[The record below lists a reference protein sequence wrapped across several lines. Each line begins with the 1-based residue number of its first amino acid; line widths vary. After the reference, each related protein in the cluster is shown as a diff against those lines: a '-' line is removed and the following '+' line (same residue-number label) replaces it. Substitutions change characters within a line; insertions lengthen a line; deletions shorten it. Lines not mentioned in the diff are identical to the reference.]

1 MSYSKQKQIQT
12 DLNDIR
18 EVGDFIFELHC
29 RISNLE
35 EIIRS
40 DDCDMR
46 LQKKNEWLE
55 ILGRPFAIRRRDE
68 EAIYEIYSKLD
79 GMFDYSNFPLYANT
93 IFNPE
98 NMFHF
103 FGEKRDEKICKV
115 KRTITKL
122 LNSNDKEFVEHYKE
136 IAFMG
141 QEGIGQSHMSI
152 KWHRKLAEWLE
163 QVIQSDPV
171 IDDYVKGD
179 PDPYYP
185 GSSVRVSELNL
196 VEFIS
201 DADKIYPEDV

>member
-1 MSYSKQKQIQT
+1 
-12 DLNDIR
+12 
-18 EVGDFIFELHC
+18 
-29 RISNLE
+29 
-35 EIIRS
+35 
-40 DDCDMR
+40 
-46 LQKKNEWLE
+46 
-55 ILGRPFAIRRRDE
+55 
-68 EAIYEIYSKLD
+68 
-79 GMFDYSNFPLYANT
+79 MFDYSNFPLYANT

-98 NMFHF
+98 DMFHF
-103 FGEKRDEKICKV
+103 FWEKRDEKICKV

-122 LNSNDKEFVEHYKE
+122 LNSNDKELVEHYKE

-196 VEFIS
+196 IEFIS
-201 DADKIYPEDV
+201 DADKIYPEDVQNNLAIIEWYLQKVSCEIIASGLQPKILSMCKRIFLGA